1 MYKVYLEN
9 KTDSGGHN
17 YNLFKNMPL
26 YLVSVAKKSFC
37 SECNCQISYKLYC
50 SHLWWIYANILK
62 MAKYQNIKVN
72 ISSNLI
78 IMYLEI
84 IPTNIKQ

>member
-26 YLVSVAKKSFC
+26 YLVSVAKKKKVFAQNAIAKFHI
-37 SECNCQISYKLYC
+37 NCTVA
-50 SHLWWIYANILK
+50 IYGGFMLTYLKWQSIKTSKSIL
-62 MAKYQNIKVN
+62 AVI
-72 ISSNLI
+72 
-78 IMYLEI
+78 
-84 IPTNIKQ
+84 